1 MELSGTDGR
10 GLKLFTRK
18 SNYPTDSGQND
29 AAVVY
34 NAQDTE
40 ASSVYGQHIF
50 QTGGTTRMQIDKA
63 GVGIGTASPLQ
74 ELDLVGQFISADN
87 KSDDTN
93 KQAIF
98 LAHQYDSGTETE
110 GFMMM
115 ETLASSSVNRIDIGG
130 GHSSYNAATQLSFH
144 TAANNTTRTGTER
157 MRIDSSGS
165 IEINN
170 SATTTG
176 AGSAGIIAHNT
187 NNNLYFFGGTEA
199 LQLWSGAASEGDRSG
214 LSLPSGNNEINLYG
228 QGKKRFTINYG
239 QGGMGHFQ
247 FGNGVVG
254 GTYADDI
261 FHDFWSGNKQGS
273 LQLDASSTSS
283 SQIFRWKLFDNG
295 NTLMELKNGGI
306 YGAMNDTSDVAL
318 KENIIDLSDGT
329 TVIKALRPRIFDW
342 KSLEDAPTDHY
353 GGTGTGHAGFIAQEV
368 ETVFAKGVSG
378 EEGSK
383 GVKAMAILAH
393 AVKTIQ
399 ELEARITALE
409 E

>member
-1 MELSGTDGR
+1 
-10 GLKLFTRK
+10 
-18 SNYPTDSGQND
+18 
-29 AAVVY
+29 
-34 NAQDTE
+34 
-40 ASSVYGQHIF
+40 
-50 QTGGTTRMQIDKA
+50 
-63 GVGIGTASPLQ
+63 
-74 ELDLVGQFISADN
+74 
-87 KSDDTN
+87 
-93 KQAIF
+93 
-98 LAHQYDSGTETE
+98 
-110 GFMMM
+110 
-115 ETLASSSVNRIDIGG
+115 
-130 GHSSYNAATQLSFH
+130 
-144 TAANNTTRTGTER
+144 
-157 MRIDSSGS
+157 
-165 IEINN
+165 
-170 SATTTG
+170 
-176 AGSAGIIAHNT
+176 
-187 NNNLYFFGGTEA
+187 
-199 LQLWSGAASEGDRSG
+199 
-214 LSLPSGNNEINLYG
+214 
-228 QGKKRFTINYG
+228 
-239 QGGMGHFQ
+239 MGHFQ
-247 FGNGVVG
+247 FGNGSTS
-254 GTYADDI
+254 TYTDDI

-342 KSLEDAPTDHY
+342 KSLEDAPNDTY